1 MNGQQNQAGFEPLER
16 RARAA
21 FDRSV
26 ESLDGATL
34 SRLNQSRQ
42 RALAAAAGTQD
53 LRRPVLARR
62 WYTWAPAGAL
72 AAGVLAAVVLLR
84 APVESPQGVAPLA
97 TTAAPAAAEAVVAD
111 APLEVLAAG
120 DEDFEIATD
129 DEDLEFYAWIELAAA
144 DAASGQTG

>member
-21 FDRSV
+21 FDQSV

-53 LRRPVLARR
+53 SRRAVLAGR
-62 WYTWAPAGAL
+62 WFTWAPAGAL
-72 AAGVLAAVVLLR
+72 AAGVLAAVLLLR
-84 APVESPQGVAPLA
+84 APGEAPQEAAQLA
-97 TTAAPAAAEAVVAD
+97 TAAAPVAAEAVVAD

-120 DEDFEIATD
+120 EEDFEIATD

>member
-21 FDRSV
+21 FDQSV

-42 RALAAAAGTQD
+42 RALAAAGTQD
-53 LRRPVLARR
+53 FRRPALAGR
-62 WYTWAPAGAL
+62 WFTWAPAGAL
-72 AAGVLAAVVLLR
+72 AAGVLAAVLLVR
-84 APVESPQGVAPLA
+84 APGEAPQEAAQLA
-97 TTAAPAAAEAVVAD
+97 TAAAPVADEAVVAE